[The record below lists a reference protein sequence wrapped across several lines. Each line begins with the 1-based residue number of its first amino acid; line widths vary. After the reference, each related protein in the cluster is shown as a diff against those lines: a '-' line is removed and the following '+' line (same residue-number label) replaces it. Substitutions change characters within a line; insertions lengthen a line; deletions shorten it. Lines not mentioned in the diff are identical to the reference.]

1 MKKLR
6 ARIICDTVIFTQYSQ
21 TVSDETTPQQFAAV
35 LQKGLDD
42 GTLYDLGKW
51 SPMWEM
57 DLEGSHGDRV
67 EAVIVDD
74 GEEVAIDTPAE
85 TITAAAAAGDDA
97 DVMLTIG
104 AHGGRMLTSAEAR
117 ELAFALLKASDDAD
131 NRKTASDAEPT
142 ARFAVVSDIYYDKD
156 SGAKRTDAENL
167 VADGVE
173 LVVEGSEPCAI
184 STTVLWLAPEERDQT
199 VS

>member
-1 MKKLR
+1 MKKMR
-6 ARIICDTVIFTQYSQ
+6 ARIICDAVIFTQYSQ
-21 TVSDETTPQQFAAV
+21 TVSDNTTPEQFAAA

-42 GTLYDLGKW
+42 GTRYDLGKW
-51 SPMWEM
+51 SPDWET

-74 GEEVAIDTPAE
+74 GEEITIDTPPE
-85 TITAAAAAGDDA
+85 TITASAAAGEDA

-104 AHGGRMLTSAEAR
+104 RHGGRMLTSAAAR
-117 ELAFALLKASDDAD
+117 ELAFALLKASDEAD
-131 NRKTASDAEPT
+131 NRKTAADAEPT
-142 ARFAVVSDIYYDKD
+142 ARFTVVSEIFYDKD

-173 LVVEGSEPCAI
+173 LVAEGSEPCAI
-184 STTVLWLAPEERDQT
+184 STTVLWLAPEERDET